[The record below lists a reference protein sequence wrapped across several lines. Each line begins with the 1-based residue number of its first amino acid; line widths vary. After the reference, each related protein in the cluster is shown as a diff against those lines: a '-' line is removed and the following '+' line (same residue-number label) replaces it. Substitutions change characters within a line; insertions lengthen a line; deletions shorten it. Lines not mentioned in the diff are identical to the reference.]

1 MTESTKAPESTLLR
15 LSRYHC
21 FLGELQHGSGE
32 HRITSHELAEELGL
46 SEETVRRDLSYID
59 IHGRPGAGYAT
70 GELYR
75 ALRDFLDL
83 TVSHPFVVVGNKDVL
98 RGLEITFP
106 AEEFGLSVAA
116 YFSECADDVDAVVYG
131 EPIRALAD
139 IPRVA
144 RGLGVSIALVACAP
158 EAVAETLE
166 LLGQGGVHGVL
177 MLTPVLRPQHPEGM
191 SITFFRMPCALKSL
205 VST

>member
-1 MTESTKAPESTLLR
+1 MTESAKAPESTLLR

-32 HRITSHELAEELGL
+32 PRITSHELADELGL

-59 IHGRPGAGYAT
+59 VHGRPGVGYDT

-83 TVSHPFVVVGNKDVL
+83 TAWHPFVVVGNQDVL
-98 RGLEITFP
+98 RGLAITFP
-106 AEEFGLSVAA
+106 AEEFGLKVAA
-116 YFSECADDVDAVVYG
+116 YFSERAADAGAVVCG
-131 EPIRALAD
+131 EPVHALSE
-139 IPRVA
+139 IPRVTS
-144 RGLGVSIALVACAP
+144 GLGVSIALVACAP
-158 EAVAETLE
+158 QAVAETLE

-177 MLTPVLRPQHPEGM
+177 MLTPVLRPQHPDGM

-205 VST
+205 VSA